1 MMGRFII
8 ETNNLSFG
16 YDKKAPV
23 FDKINLQVEASAI
36 YGFMG
41 PNGAGKTTL
50 IRLLLGLLPH
60 QTGQITLFGKNLAS
74 NRIDILSRLGCLVE
88 QPSLYENL
96 TGRDNLRIT
105 CLIRGLPK
113 NRIHTVLKMVGLI
126 DAADKRVDAYSLGMK
141 QRLGLAVALLPE
153 PELLVLDEPVNGLDP
168 TGIIEIRE
176 LLIHLNKEYGT
187 TIFLSSHL
195 LPELEKLV
203 THIGILRKGELVF
216 QGSALELEALQRQQS
231 FVAVDTSNN
240 QACLLLLKNDQP
252 DVSLKADRLIV
263 PYHTKEEIGEIC
275 KKIVQ
280 AGLSIYE
287 VKVVHHDLEDIF
299 MKLTSN

>member
-1 MMGRFII
+1 MGKFII

-16 YDKKAPV
+16 YDKMVPV
-23 FDKINLQVEASAI
+23 FDKINLQVETSAI
-36 YGFMG
+36 YGFVG

-60 QTGQITLFGKNLAS
+60 QTGQITLFGKHLAN

-105 CLIRGLPK
+105 CMIRGLPK
-113 NRIHTVLKMVGLI
+113 HSIHTVLKMTGLT

-141 QRLGLAVALLPE
+141 QRLGLAMALLPE
-153 PELLVLDEPVNGLDP
+153 PALLVLDEPVNGLDP
-168 TGIIEIRE
+168 TGIIEVRE

-195 LPELEKLV
+195 LSELEKLV
-203 THIGILRKGELVF
+203 THIGVLQKGALVF
-216 QGSALELEALQRQQS
+216 QGSTAELETIQQQQS
-231 FVAVDTSNN
+231 FVIVDTSNN
-240 QACLLLLKNDQP
+240 QACFSLLKNDS
-252 DVSLKADRLIV
+252 SLISFKGDQLMV
-263 PYHTKEEIGEIC
+263 PYRDKMEIGDLC
-275 KKIVQ
+275 KKIVL

-287 VKVVHHDLEDIF
+287 VKVVQHDLEDIF
-299 MKLTSN
+299 MKLTTN